1 MSVQSTSNDI
11 LGEFLGNESFPV
23 KWQSEQDKKEFW
35 WFDDL
40 HVPRPVSPLY
50 FDIGGWWGEACK
62 YMYRRFGVPFGKDWQ
77 ARNINGYVYTA
88 VMRREPEEAAKLA
101 PYFAMMLPVYATR
114 FLKWWDDRYLP
125 EIKKNLEYLDTFA
138 YEEASLPEMMVLLED
153 ALDIQERHLRI
164 HWILNLAQ
172 FAAFQQFG
180 QVAGE
185 VAGPEAAAQYSGKVL
200 VSVQDKNWESSRDL
214 WRIKEE
220 IKSDP
225 SLKSIFTEQDS
236 MDNIIASLKSS
247 PRGQEILKAIDAYK
261 EEYGYK
267 AVYTHEYTYQLW
279 KENPAPIYEML
290 RNYLDSDY
298 DYHKD
303 ITKVAEEQKAAI
315 EGLRALIQND
325 EDSQKFE
332 NALELALAMAP
343 LTPDHHFYIDQGTYA
358 RMRIS
363 IKELGKKFAARGD
376 INKSEDIFYLLY
388 DEIRE
393 LSATPDAFDARARVA
408 ERRIEQE
415 KAREV
420 TPRDWVGTADHWS
433 LYEQAYVG
441 VWGYP
446 ERFELGKTKD
456 LETTEIQGLAASAGV
471 VEGIARLVNDPA
483 EFDQL
488 QQGEILVCRM
498 TNPAWTLLFSKISG
512 LVTDAGGALSHPAVI
527 AREYGIPAVTS
538 TLDATSKIKSGQLIR
553 VDGAKGIVSII
564 E

>member
-1 MSVQSTSNDI
+1 MTVKSTSNDV
-11 LGEFLGNESFPV
+11 LGEFFGSPSFQV
-23 KWQSEQDKKEFW
+23 NWQSEADKKEFW

-50 FDIGGWWGEACK
+50 FDIGGWWGDACK

-88 VMRREPEEAAKLA
+88 VMRREAEEAEKLA
-101 PYFAMMLPVYATR
+101 PYFGMMLPIYATR

-125 EIKKNLEYLDTFA
+125 EIKRNLEYLDKFP
-138 YEEASLPEMMVLLED
+138 YDEASLPEMMVLLED

-180 QVAGE
+180 QVASE
-185 VAGPEAAAQYSGKVL
+185 VAGEEAASKFSGKIL
-200 VSVQDKNWESSRDL
+200 VSVQDKNWDSSRDL
-214 WRIKEE
+214 WSIKEE
-220 IKSDP
+220 IKVDSALQAVFSDHDNFQDIIT
-225 SLKSIFTEQDS
+225 SLD
-236 MDNIIASLKSS
+236 SS
-247 PRGQEILKAIDAYK
+247 PRGKEILQKINDYK

-267 AVYTHEYTYQLW
+267 AVYTHEYTYELW

-298 DYHKD
+298 DFHKD
-303 ITKVAEEQKAAI
+303 ITRVAEEQKNAV
-315 EGLRALIQND
+315 EGLRSLIQS
-325 EDSQKFE
+325 EDDSKKFE
-332 NALELALAMAP
+332 SALELALAMAP

-363 IKELGKKFAARGD
+363 IKELGKKFAARDG
-376 INKSEDIFYLLY
+376 INQPEDIFYLLY
-388 DEIRE
+388 DEIRQ
-393 LSATPDAFDARARVA
+393 LAATPDAFDARALVA
-408 ERRIEQE
+408 ERKAEQDR
-415 KAREV
+415 ANDI
-420 TPRDWVGTADHWS
+420 TPRDWVGTADYWS

-446 ERFELGKTKD
+446 ERFELSKTKD
-456 LETTEIQGLAASAGV
+456 QETTEIQGLAASPGV
-471 VEGIARLVNDPA
+471 VEGIARFVNNPED
-483 EFDQL
+483 FDKIK
-488 QQGEILVCRM
+488 QGEILVCRM

-512 LVTDAGGALSHPAVI
+512 LVTDSGGALSHPAVI

-538 TLDATSKIKSGQLIR
+538 TLDATSKIRTGQRIR
-553 VDGAKGIVSII
+553 VDGSTGIVSII